1 MVPSDVPFLSLSLPH
16 SLHFSA
22 PSYTVLQRVDEQL
35 ASREKQNNASAQ
47 RVRERLA
54 LLHQQMMDL
63 RDALNQA
70 VNNTAR
76 AAEVNHVSQETLED
90 AKVSR
95 RCE

>member
-1 MVPSDVPFLSLSLPH
+1 M
-16 SLHFSA
+16 
-22 PSYTVLQRVDEQL
+22 LQRVDEQL
-35 ASREKQNNASAQ
+35 ASRRQQNNASAQ
-47 RVRERLA
+47 RVREHLG

-90 AKVSR
+90 AKVR
-95 RCE
+95 RWRKEQGGR

>member
-1 MVPSDVPFLSLSLPH
+1 M
-16 SLHFSA
+16 
-22 PSYTVLQRVDEQL
+22 DEQL
-35 ASREKQNNASAQ
+35 ASREQQNNASAQ
-47 RVRERLA
+47 RVRERLG

-90 AKVSR
+90 AKVR
-95 RCE
+95 RRAWGGESGRRARRVLI